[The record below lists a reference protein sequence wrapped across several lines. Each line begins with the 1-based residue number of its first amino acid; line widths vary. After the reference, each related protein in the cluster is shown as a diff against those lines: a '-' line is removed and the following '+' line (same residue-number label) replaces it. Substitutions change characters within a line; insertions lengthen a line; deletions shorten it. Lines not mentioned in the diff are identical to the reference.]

1 MRNRYQEE
9 LAELLNKV
17 RLMGTQLED
26 TLEKTLANLVQKDYK
41 LAQAIIDGDAV
52 FDDEE
57 REIEKSCLKLLLT
70 QTPVASDL
78 REITGCL
85 KLVGDLERIADH
97 CSDISQ
103 YTQKLALK
111 RELGVYEAFQPMIQT
126 TWEMVCDSITAISE
140 LDAELAAKVIARDD
154 VVDELFQELKRMLT
168 EKMRADSRD
177 VVASVEWLMICKYLE
192 RVADHA
198 TNIAEWVIYTVE
210 NKLK

>member
-26 TLEKTLANLVQKDYK
+26 TLEKTLANLVNKDYK

-103 YTQKLALK
+103 YTQKLAVK
-111 RELGVYEAFQPMIQT
+111 RELGVYEDFQPMIQT

-140 LDAELAAKVIARDD
+140 LDTELAAKVIARDD
-154 VVDELFQELKRMLT
+154 VVDEHFRELKRMLT